1 MSKEEDKELINDGLA
16 DDTVIEETDA
26 AITQSQRMSATQVII
41 LGLALIGAFLGVL
54 DTSIVYTGT
63 VKMAAQLHLNAGALS
78 WVQVAYALTYAGLM
92 LVGGKLGDIYG
103 RKPLFI
109 ASLAIFGVGSLAVG
123 AATNALVM
131 ISFRA
136 VQGVGAAI
144 LAPNCLALLTDT
156 FQGKARQR
164 AIGYYASVIG
174 AGAAVG
180 LVIGGFFATFASWRV
195 GFYMNGPIA
204 LIMVGIAARYLPSAK
219 RQTGKID
226 WIGTI
231 LSVLAMTSISYGLDG
246 SPWPIPTLLISAV
259 LWIAFIASQGRVA
272 HPTMPLEIFTDRER
286 MASYVSSLLFS
297 AAAIGF
303 WFYTPQF
310 MQGVLGLTPFM
321 TALGMVPMAILLFIV
336 AVKARTF
343 VDRWRN
349 SRVMIFGFVTVLL
362 SLAELAVASRFAN
375 YWFLLLGTLG
385 FAVGFALAFATLATS
400 GLARIRPEI
409 SGAASG
415 VYNTARQFGGALGLA
430 IFAAS
435 TASLSKIADVF
446 GQAMLIGVGMT
457 IVGLILVVTF
467 IIPAEKAAK

>member
-1 MSKEEDKELINDGLA
+1 
-16 DDTVIEETDA
+16 
-26 AITQSQRMSATQVII
+26 
-41 LGLALIGAFLGVL
+41 
-54 DTSIVYTGT
+54 
-63 VKMAAQLHLNAGALS
+63 
-78 WVQVAYALTYAGLM
+78 
-92 LVGGKLGDIYG
+92 
-103 RKPLFI
+103 
-109 ASLAIFGVGSLAVG
+109 
-123 AATNALVM
+123 
-131 ISFRA
+131 
-136 VQGVGAAI
+136 
-144 LAPNCLALLTDT
+144 
-156 FQGKARQR
+156 
-164 AIGYYASVIG
+164 
-174 AGAAVG
+174 
-180 LVIGGFFATFASWRV
+180 
-195 GFYMNGPIA
+195 
-204 LIMVGIAARYLPSAK
+204 
-219 RQTGKID
+219 
-226 WIGTI
+226 
-231 LSVLAMTSISYGLDG
+231 MTSISYGLDG

-310 MQGVLGLTPFM
+310 MQGVFGLTPFM

-385 FAVGFALAFATLATS
+385 FAVRFALAFATLATS

-457 IVGLILVVTF
+457 IVGLILVVTL
-467 IIPAEKAAK
+467 IIQAEKAAK

>member
-1 MSKEEDKELINDGLA
+1 
-16 DDTVIEETDA
+16 
-26 AITQSQRMSATQVII
+26 
-41 LGLALIGAFLGVL
+41 
-54 DTSIVYTGT
+54 
-63 VKMAAQLHLNAGALS
+63 
-78 WVQVAYALTYAGLM
+78 
-92 LVGGKLGDIYG
+92 
-103 RKPLFI
+103 
-109 ASLAIFGVGSLAVG
+109 
-123 AATNALVM
+123 
-131 ISFRA
+131 
-136 VQGVGAAI
+136 
-144 LAPNCLALLTDT
+144 
-156 FQGKARQR
+156 
-164 AIGYYASVIG
+164 
-174 AGAAVG
+174 
-180 LVIGGFFATFASWRV
+180 
-195 GFYMNGPIA
+195 
-204 LIMVGIAARYLPSAK
+204 
-219 RQTGKID
+219 
-226 WIGTI
+226 
-231 LSVLAMTSISYGLDG
+231 
-246 SPWPIPTLLISAV
+246 
-259 LWIAFIASQGRVA
+259 
-272 HPTMPLEIFTDRER
+272 
-286 MASYVSSLLFS
+286 
-297 AAAIGF
+297 
-303 WFYTPQF
+303 

-435 TASLSKIADVF
+435 TSSLTKIADVF

-457 IVGLILVVTF
+457 IVGLILVVTL